1 MRQKYINHAEFSDV
15 LMVRSHAFKRP
26 GLWLKPFFGLPPDLG
41 HAGVEFLEPLCIKMD
56 LKAGVISSKNLDPD
70 NGDRHSIQIAL

>member
-26 GLWLKPFFGLPPDLG
+26 GLWLKPFFGLPPRSWPRRRGILG
-41 HAGVEFLEPLCIKMD
+41 TSVYQDGLESGRD
-56 LKAGVISSKNLDPD
+56 
-70 NGDRHSIQIAL
+70 IQQESGP